1 MVFVTGATGLLG
13 SHLLYALLLK
23 GKEVRALAR
32 NRASI
37 KKVKKVFSFYTD
49 EPDQLLNKITWVF
62 GDVLDKSFLEKSIS
76 GSLEVYHCAA
86 IVSFDPGDFKRLK
99 EVNIQGTRNIIHACK
114 LHTVKKLLHVS
125 SVAAVGKSTDG
136 KEITEENGFPCRA
149 LSGYSLTK
157 TESEK
162 IVWKAISEGVNAVIV
177 NPSIILGPGDWY
189 SGSGK
194 LFSTVYSGLKFYT
207 KGVTGFVDIRD
218 VVEIMIRLMA
228 SEISSER
235 FIINAEN
242 LSYHDLFRRIASGLG
257 TKAPFIYASPLVTS
271 IGWRLG
277 SFFSLFTGKQP
288 ILTKN
293 SARSSH
299 SLQRYT
305 SQKLLERIDYTFIP
319 IESSLHFC
327 TACFLKDVD
336 LTNRA
341 E

>member
-157 TESEK
+157 QNLK
-162 IVWKAISEGVNAVIV
+162 R
-177 NPSIILGPGDWY
+177 
-189 SGSGK
+189 
-194 LFSTVYSGLKFYT
+194 LFGRQYRKV
-207 KGVTGFVDIRD
+207 
-218 VVEIMIRLMA
+218 
-228 SEISSER
+228 
-235 FIINAEN
+235 
-242 LSYHDLFRRIASGLG
+242 
-257 TKAPFIYASPLVTS
+257 
-271 IGWRLG
+271 
-277 SFFSLFTGKQP
+277 
-288 ILTKN
+288 
-293 SARSSH
+293 
-299 SLQRYT
+299 
-305 SQKLLERIDYTFIP
+305 
-319 IESSLHFC
+319 
-327 TACFLKDVD
+327 
-336 LTNRA
+336 
-341 E
+341 